1 MEQKF
6 QIGDF
11 VVPNDGANSI
21 YCSSTQSMY
30 ARGIIVSL
38 RITKMHAGDLNDIQQ
53 AEITLNDGRGPR
65 VTCCELGQSRD
76 FHKLSSE
83 NKMVKLTQNQKKM
96 LSADVQILIANEM
109 LDANLKITAKGSEFI
124 SARYLNENIAAI
136 AAEVAANAEADKAE
150 AKSPDF
156 LD

>member
-6 QIGDF
+6 KIGDL
-11 VVPNDGANSI
+11 VVPNDGADSI

-30 ARGIIVSL
+30 AKGIIASL
-38 RITKMHAGDLNDIQQ
+38 RIAKMNAGDINDLQQ

-65 VTCCELGQSRD
+65 LTCCELGESKN

-96 LSADVQILIANEM
+96 LSADVQVLVANEM

-156 LD
+156 ID